1 MNKKTFTFFVLLVS
15 ILFSTVEVFSQ
26 WVAQTSGTTVRLR
39 QVKAVNDNVVWACGA
54 SGVVLRTINGGATWE
69 VKTPTNTAVT
79 NYSIDA
85 IDSLTAWVTGTVGGT
100 ADFTIWKTTDGGM
113 TWTAQYNNPAGFS
126 DGIRFFNANEGVL
139 YADPDPWP
147 STYWEILRTTNGGN
161 TWTRVPRANIPPADS
176 VNGEYG
182 AAGSIDIVGN
192 TVWFSAYYNTNAN
205 PTKVYKSTDKGNTW
219 TVSGFNQQQGYAGS
233 SYLAFADANNGV
245 AVCLDG
251 TTAKTTDGGVTWTV
265 TPITGAAFRYVVNV
279 PGFNLYLAVG
289 SSGASWYSTDGVNWT
304 SLPTGT
310 TQALYGVDATAN
322 FAWACGNAG
331 TMLKFSGPP
340 LPVELTSFTASL
352 EKEGVQLMWTTATE
366 LNNHGFEIQRSADK
380 SEFTTIGFVKGQG
393 STNQTQHYTFIDRSA
408 FEGKYY
414 YRLKQ
419 IDFSGVYNFSDVI
432 EVDVR
437 SIDNFTLEQN
447 YPNPFNPSTLIGY
460 VLKEKSSVRLSVH
473 NIIGEELA
481 VLINETQDKG
491 YHSVNFN
498 AQNLPSGVYL
508 YKLQAGDFT
517 AMKKMI
523 LMK

>member
-1 MNKKTFTFFVLLVS
+1 MKKYFSTLFVLLT
-15 ILFSTVEVFSQ
+15 ILFFSTVDIYAQ

-39 QVKAVNDNVVWACGA
+39 QLKAVDDNVVWACGA
-54 SGVVLRTINGGATWE
+54 SGVVLRTINGGNTWE

-85 IDSLTAWVTGTVGGT
+85 LDSLTAWVTGTVGGS
-100 ADFTIWKTTDGGM
+100 ADFTIWKTTDGGL
-113 TWTAQYNNPAGFS
+113 TWTAQYNNPNGFS
-126 DGIRFFNANEGVL
+126 DGIRFFNANEGVC

-147 STYWEILRTTNGGN
+147 STYWEILVTTNGGN
-161 TWTRVPRANIPPADS
+161 TWNRVPASNIPPADS
-176 VNGEYG
+176 ANGEYG
-182 AAGSIDIVGN
+182 AAGSIDVVGN
-192 TVWFSAYYNTNAN
+192 TVWFSAYYSGSAN

-251 TTAKTTDGGVTWTV
+251 TTAKTTDGGTNWSV
-265 TPITGAAFRYVVNV
+265 TPVTGAAFRYVVNV
-279 PGFNLYLAVG
+279 PNLNLYMAVG
-289 SSGASWYSTDGVNWT
+289 SNGSSWYSSDGVNWT
-304 SLPTGT
+304 ALSTGT
-310 TQALYGVDATAN
+310 TQTLFGIDATAN
-322 FAWACGNAG
+322 YAWACGNGG
-331 TMLKFSGPP
+331 TILRFSGPP
-340 LPVELTSFTASL
+340 LPVELTSFTATL
-352 EKEGVQLMWTTATE
+352 EKEGVRLAWTTASE

-380 SEFTTIGFVKGQG
+380 SNFTTIGFVKGQG
-393 STNQTQHYTFIDRSA
+393 SSTQIQNYSFIDRNA
-408 FEGKYY
+408 FEGKYF

-419 IDFSGVYNFSDVI
+419 IDFNGLYNFSDVI

-437 SIDNFTLEQN
+437 SIDNFALEQN

-481 VLINETQDKG
+481 VLVNEDQEKG

-498 AQNLPSGVYL
+498 ASNLPSGVYL